1 MKCMQCNERTYV
13 VNVIRMAGGLRRQRR
28 CKACGAGAYTAEV
41 WLKATA
47 NGAEPVYTKEE
58 AALIKKKAVN
68 ARRANEDRR
77 KDDAS

>member
-1 MKCMQCNERTYV
+1 MKCMQCGERTYV
-13 VNVIRMAGGLRRQRR
+13 VNVIRMAGGLRRQRK
-28 CKACGAGAYTAEV
+28 CKSCKFNAYTAEV

-58 AALIKKKAVN
+58 AALIKKKAVD

-77 KDDAS
+77 KSNAS

>member
-1 MKCMQCNERTYV
+1 MKCMLCNERTYV
-13 VNVIRMAGGLRRQRR
+13 VNVIKMAGGLRRQRK
-28 CKACGAGAYTAEV
+28 CKVCGAGAYSAEV
-41 WLKATA
+41 WLRATA

-77 KDDAS
+77 KDDAT

>member
-1 MKCMQCNERTYV
+1 MQCNERTYV

-77 KDDAS
+77 KSNAS

>member
-77 KDDAS
+77 KSNAS

>member
-58 AALIKKKAVN
+58 AALIKKKEVD

-77 KDDAS
+77 NKDAS

>member
-1 MKCMQCNERTYV
+1 MQCSERTYV
-13 VNVIRMAGGLRRQRR
+13 VNVIKMAGGLRRQRK
-28 CKACGAGAYTAEV
+28 CKACGASAYTAEV